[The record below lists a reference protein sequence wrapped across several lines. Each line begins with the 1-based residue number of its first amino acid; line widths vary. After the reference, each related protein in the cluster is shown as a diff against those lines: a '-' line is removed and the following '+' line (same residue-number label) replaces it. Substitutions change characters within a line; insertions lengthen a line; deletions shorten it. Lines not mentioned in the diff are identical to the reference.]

1 MSDIIT
7 LPAPPRLAIDGS
19 DDTFPVARVFCIG
32 RNYADH
38 AKEMGAAAEPLFFC
52 KHADAVTTQDS
63 LPFPPET
70 DDLHHEVEMVL
81 ALGEGGKI
89 VASGVGVDLT
99 RRDIQT
105 KLKAKA
111 APWEIAK
118 AFHQSAPTGAL
129 RLGPPPAS
137 GAVTLS
143 VNGEPRQSG
152 DLSQMIL
159 DPAAMLAELSR
170 YFVLGPGDLV
180 FTGTPAGVAALQPGD
195 TVEACVE
202 GLPTLRFTFQPE
214 TDA

>member
-1 MSDIIT
+1 MSDIT
-7 LPAPPRLAIDGS
+7 PLPAPPRLAIADS

-52 KHADAVTTQDS
+52 KHADAVTPLTR

-81 ALGEGGKI
+81 ALGEGGAI
-89 VASGVGVDLT
+89 IASGVGVDLT
-99 RRDIQT
+99 RRDLQA
-105 KLKAKA
+105 KLKAKS

-118 AFHQSAPTGAL
+118 AFHQSAPTGTL

-159 DPAAMLAELSR
+159 DPQAMIAELSR

-180 FTGTPAGVAALQPGD
+180 FTGTPAGVAALKPGD
-195 TVEACVE
+195 RVEACVE
-202 GLPTLRFTFQPE
+202 GLPTLSFEFLAE
-214 TDA
+214 TAS

>member
-7 LPAPPRLAIDGS
+7 LPAPPRLAIDGQ

-52 KHADAVTTQDS
+52 KHADAVTPLNR

-70 DDLHHEVEMVL
+70 EDLHHEVEMVL
-81 ALGEGGKI
+81 ALGEGGAI

-99 RRDIQT
+99 RRDLQA
-105 KLKAKA
+105 KLKAKS

-118 AFHQSAPTGAL
+118 AFHQSAPTGPL
-129 RLGPPPAS
+129 RLGPPPTA
-137 GAVTLS
+137 GAITLS

-159 DPAAMLAELSR
+159 DPQAMLAELSR

-180 FTGTPAGVAALQPGD
+180 FTGTPAGVGPLHPGD
-195 TVEACVE
+195 RVEARVE
-202 GLPTLRFTFQPE
+202 GLPTLSFEFQAE
-214 TDA
+214 TAS